1 MKRRSSETVKIR
13 KTNTSAESVSRKFLV
28 KDLKMLL
35 SRSPKGVENL
45 FSDPPLPSWTGP
57 YFNPVTAPK
66 GFAKALRLQARSRP
80 PSATEKQKGSQGPR
94 NGAIIPARPSCSPA
108 REMR

>member
-13 KTNTSAESVSRKFLV
+13 KTNINAESVSRKFLV

-45 FSDPPLPSWTGP
+45 FSDPPLPPRTDLCLSHLNVPNGL
-57 YFNPVTAPK
+57 AR
-66 GFAKALRLQARSRP
+66 ALRLPARSRT

-94 NGAIIPARPSCSPA
+94 NGAIVPARPS
-108 REMR
+108 